1 MFVGRRHGAVLH
13 SFKTCR
19 TLVPAAARQPPHR
32 TWIELSATIDFMLAR
47 QRLPPLRWSGKG
59 EALTASCSIPV
70 FSPTDRNASARPERF
85 ASEIAFKPEF
95 NFVNQQPSILQR
107 ADVQFCHE
115 FSIQKKC

>member
-1 MFVGRRHGAVLH
+1 M
-13 SFKTCR
+13 
-19 TLVPAAARQPPHR
+19 PAAARQPPYR
-32 TWIELSATIDFMLAR
+32 TWIELSATLAASA
-47 QRLPPLRWSGKG
+47 PAIVGYVEVEVFEG

-95 NFVNQQPSILQR
+95 NFVNQQPAILQR

>member
-1 MFVGRRHGAVLH
+1 M
-13 SFKTCR
+13 
-19 TLVPAAARQPPHR
+19 PAAARQPPHR

-47 QRLPPLRWSGKG
+47 QRLPPLRWSGMSRLRYSK
-59 EALTASCSIPV
+59 ARRLAASCSIPV

-95 NFVNQQPSILQR
+95 NFVNQQPAILQR